1 MTQQPFA
8 GVRSSR
14 VTIFFLA
21 AFPLSRR
28 SGCVRAFLSSTLP
41 LKYPSPAKCSI
52 PSVDRNGPKA
62 RFNCLSKIARDMLVL
77 LTRALDESN
86 RTAARLASE
95 GHDAVLSPV
104 LDMVPTGAIWPAGV
118 IDGVIATSARAF
130 ELLSAAPDW
139 PLPEARRLLPLL
151 LVGERTQ
158 EGARE
163 RGFDGPPLIGPDSKT
178 LAREIASRF
187 ATPCRFVYLAGRDR
201 KSDLEDSLVEAGHAI
216 EPIQVYAAQ
225 PAESLTEAAL
235 ALARKGEIDVVLH
248 YSRRS
253 TDVFLGLAR
262 GAGLDLS
269 RINHVCISH
278 DAAAPLV
285 AAGINEV
292 LIAKTPDE
300 QAMFAIV
307 NALAAL
313 PKTPLG

>member
-1 MTQQPFA
+1 
-8 GVRSSR
+8 
-14 VTIFFLA
+14 
-21 AFPLSRR
+21 
-28 SGCVRAFLSSTLP
+28 
-41 LKYPSPAKCSI
+41 
-52 PSVDRNGPKA
+52 
-62 RFNCLSKIARDMLVL
+62 MLVL

-86 RTAARLASE
+86 RTAARLACE
-95 GHDAVLSPV
+95 GHNAVLSPV
-104 LDMVPTGAIWPAGV
+104 LDMMPTGASWPAGV

-151 LVGERTQ
+151 LVGERTR
-158 EGARE
+158 EAARE
-163 RGFDGPPLIGPDSKT
+163 RGFDGPPLIAPDGKT

-201 KSDLEDSLVEAGHAI
+201 KPDLEDSLAETGHAV

-235 ALARKGEIDVVLH
+235 AFARTGEIGVVLH

-262 GAGLDLS
+262 NAGLDLS

-278 DAAAPLV
+278 DAAAPLL
-285 AAGINEV
+285 AAGIHEV

-300 QAMFAIV
+300 PAMFAIV

-313 PKTPLG
+313 PKTPLGQDVR